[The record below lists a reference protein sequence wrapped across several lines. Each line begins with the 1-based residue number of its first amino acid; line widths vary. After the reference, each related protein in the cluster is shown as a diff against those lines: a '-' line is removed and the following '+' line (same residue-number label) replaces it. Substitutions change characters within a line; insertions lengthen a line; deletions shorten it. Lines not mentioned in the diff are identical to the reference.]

1 MEIKM
6 RTFAIMTSAL
16 VLALSAAQAFA
27 GPTPD
32 YLGITN
38 PASAYAAPVAAD
50 QTIVLPALKK

>member
-1 MEIKM
+1 M